1 MLNLDK
7 AKERLCKRF
16 LPDFNI
22 KLKRNDKG
30 VTTISFKDEDT
41 NVVVNLKFNEN
52 TLSTTIAPREME
64 KEEFRYALKEHMNDI
79 KQILIESVE

>member
-7 AKERLCKRF
+7 AKERLCERF

-41 NVVVNLKFNEN
+41 NVIVNLKFNEN
-52 TLSTTIAPREME
+52 TLVTTIAPREME
-64 KEEFRYALKEHMNDI
+64 KEEFRYGLKEHMNDI
-79 KQILIESVE
+79 KQILNESVD

>member
-52 TLSTTIAPREME
+52 TLTTTIAPREME
-64 KEEFRYALKEHMNDI
+64 KDEFLYTLKEYMNDI
-79 KQILIESVE
+79 KQILNESVE

>member
-64 KEEFRYALKEHMNDI
+64 KEEFRYVLKEHMNDI
-79 KQILIESVE
+79 KQILNESLE

>member
-7 AKERLCKRF
+7 AKERLCEIF

-52 TLSTTIAPREME
+52 TLTTTIAPREME
-64 KEEFRYALKEHMNDI
+64 KEEFRYSLKEHMNDI
-79 KQILIESVE
+79 KQILNESVE

>member
-52 TLSTTIAPREME
+52 TLTTTIAPREME
-64 KEEFRYALKEHMNDI
+64 KDEFRYALKEHMNDI
-79 KQILIESVE
+79 KQILNESLE

>member
-7 AKERLCKRF
+7 AKERL
-16 LPDFNI
+16 LDVVGIDFYI
-22 KLKRNDKG
+22 TFKKNDKG

-52 TLSTTIAPREME
+52 TLTTTIAPREME
-64 KEEFRYALKEHMNDI
+64 KDEFQYGLKEHMNDI
-79 KQILIESVE
+79 KQILNESVE